1 MTHTQWRDDYKRIV
15 PGRAIAYSK
24 SHDSSYEINMPNE
37 NAHGHGGLLT
47 TTEDLLKWNVYYGSG
62 KPGGAAFLSKQ
73 LATEALNNGKSNNY
87 GAGLFIAKLW
97 GYDRIFHDGA
107 TAGYRAF
114 LESFPQLHLSIAL
127 LSNTSEFNIAEPIQL
142 LNALFVPGNDH
153 KTGNFQSDG
162 DAMFIR
168 RKHKLDDFAG
178 YYYSEEA
185 QAGFTVLV
193 KEDQL
198 WMVRSTGRTGK
209 LLLNGDE
216 YCEGPSGMF
225 DGNKADIKFIWEKDA
240 LTGLTVSIPR
250 ARNVFFTRQ
259 K

>member
-1 MTHTQWRDDYKRIV
+1 
-15 PGRAIAYSK
+15 
-24 SHDSSYEINMPNE
+24 MPNE